1 MDLHDYKGVLICLFV
16 LAIKQ
21 YVREVFVRRC
31 FLLCFIGFL
40 FVDVMHAATV
50 NLYIYDVYNNK

>member
-21 YVREVFVRRC
+21 YVREVFCETV
-31 FLLCFIGFL
+31 FFTL
-40 FVDVMHAATV
+40 F
-50 NLYIYDVYNNK
+50 